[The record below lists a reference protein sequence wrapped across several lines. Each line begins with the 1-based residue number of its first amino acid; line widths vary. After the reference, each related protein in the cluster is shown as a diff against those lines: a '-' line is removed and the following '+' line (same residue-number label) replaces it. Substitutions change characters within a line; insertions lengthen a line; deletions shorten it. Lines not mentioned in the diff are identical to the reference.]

1 MLIRMLELCT
11 RLTKPTNCR
20 PNLLQCT
27 GSYHLCA
34 EISPVEWDHRSTC
47 GSHHLCADQ
56 KPEFFDVS
64 NILPAKVV
72 TMDHI
77 IFVQKSPSVTWGHG
91 STRGSHHLFADHHQN
106 SSSVPPEQEIGS
118 CTFLPVCCW
127 IVKSRSKPC
136 CKRGKTS

>member
-11 RLTKPTNCR
+11 KLTKPTNCR

-56 KPEFFDVS
+56 KPEFFDIS
-64 NILPAKVV
+64 DILPAKVV

-91 STRGSHHLFADHHQN
+91 STRGSHHLFADHIIFLQITTRILHLSPQDHR
-106 SSSVPPEQEIGS
+106 SVAAHF
-118 CTFLPVCCW
+118 FLFAV
-127 IVKSRSKPC
+127 
-136 CKRGKTS
+136 GL